1 MNKPSSF
8 SVVGTG
14 ILGEFVFGPLGVVGI
29 EPLAES
35 EAVQERN

>member
-14 ILGEFVFGPLGVVGI
+14 VLGGVFFGPLGVVDI
-29 EPLAES
+29 EPLVER